1 MWLMWFISL
10 RIIPLRELGIMH
22 TLEIAYKKVVLGIYY
37 SWKLSEGMYGF
48 YSYDHQP
55 GQCLG
60 FQWTSPPL
68 DLKVHKEAMELQ
80 WNRDGGEVD
89 YLMLETV

>member
-48 YSYDHQP
+48 RHMI
-55 GQCLG
+55 
-60 FQWTSPPL
+60 TSQAN
-68 DLKVHKEAMELQ
+68 VSVSSELHHL
-80 WNRDGGEVD
+80 WI
-89 YLMLETV
+89 